1 MAFKTITYDE
11 IRGLVRLEDVIEP
24 VRESFKSYSMG
35 WANIPPV
42 QHLEMPNRQRGALHI
57 KTGHVEPLDF
67 CLVKVASTFPENT
80 RRVPPMPSINGVIMI
95 FSALDGQPLAVIED
109 RAWITQARTAG
120 AGAVAAEL
128 LARPG
133 AATLGIVG
141 SGTQARLQT
150 RAILHVLPGL
160 NNLLI
165 WGRTRENAERFAEE
179 MRDSHPGLTVG
190 VEETPEGVARNAD
203 VLVTTTYS
211 GEPVVRG
218 EWLPE
223 GSLAIGMG
231 ADSIHKREL
240 DAEALLKAD
249 KVYVDS
255 RSQNEILGEVG
266 HGIRE
271 GLFDSRRI
279 DAEIGDLLLAAE
291 SGDGSPVGRTEDRER
306 IVCKLTGVAV
316 QEIFVCDYLLR
327 TLGLLSR
334 ETATEGVL
342 NTTGAPS

>member
-1 MAFKTITYDE
+1 VAFKTITYDE

-35 WANIPPV
+35 RANIPPV
-42 QHLEMPNRQRGALHI
+42 QHLEMPDRQHGALHI

-95 FSALDGQPLAVIED
+95 FSALDGQPMAVIED

-128 LARPG
+128 LARSG
-133 AATLGIVG
+133 ASTLGIVG
-141 SGTQARLQT
+141 SGTQARLQA

-160 NNLLI
+160 RTLLL
-165 WGRTRENAERFAEE
+165 WGRNRENAQRFAEE
-179 MRDSHPGLTVG
+179 MRASHPGLTVE
-190 VEETPEGVARNAD
+190 VKETPEGVARGAD
-203 VLVTTTYS
+203 ILVTTTYS
-211 GEPVVRG
+211 GQPLVRG
-218 EWLPE
+218 EWLAE

-240 DAEALLKAD
+240 DADALLNAD

-255 RSQNEILGEVG
+255 RSQNQILAEVG

-271 GLFDSRRI
+271 GLFGPERMDG
-279 DAEIGDLLLAAE
+279 EIGEVLN
-291 SGDGSPVGRTEDRER
+291 GSVPGRTSDRER

-327 TLGLLSR
+327 ILGLLEPEMAESFR
-334 ETATEGVL
+334 IAR
-342 NTTGAPS
+342 

>member
-35 WANIPPV
+35 RANIPPV
-42 QHLEMPNRQRGALHI
+42 QHLEMPQRQRGALHI

-95 FSALDGQPLAVIED
+95 FSALDGQPMAVIED

-133 AATLGIVG
+133 ASTLGIVG
-141 SGTQARLQT
+141 SGTQARLQA

-160 NNLLI
+160 QTLLV
-165 WGRTRENAERFAEE
+165 WGRNGESARRFAEE
-179 MRDSHPGLTVG
+179 MRASHPGLTVR
-190 VEETPEGVARNAD
+190 VEETPEGVARGAD

-211 GEPVVRG
+211 GEPLVRG
-218 EWLPE
+218 EWLSA

-240 DAEALLKAD
+240 DADALLNAD
-249 KVYVDS
+249 RVYVDS
-255 RSQNEILGEVG
+255 RSQNQILAEVG

-271 GLFDSRRI
+271 GLFGPERM
-279 DAEIGDLLLAAE
+279 
-291 SGDGSPVGRTEDRER
+291 DGEVGEVLNGSVAGRTSDRQR

-327 TLGLLSR
+327 VLGLLSE
-334 ETATEGVL
+334 ETTAEGVL
-342 NTTGAPS
+342 APV

>member
-1 MAFKTITYDE
+1 VAFKTITYDE

-35 WANIPPV
+35 RANIPPV
-42 QHLEMPNRQRGALHI
+42 QHLEMPDRQRGALHI

-95 FSALDGQPLAVIED
+95 FSALDGQPMAVIED

-133 AATLGIVG
+133 ASILGIVG
-141 SGTQARLQT
+141 SGTQARLQA

-160 NNLLI
+160 ETLLL
-165 WGRTRENAERFAEE
+165 WGRTRENAQRFAGE
-179 MRDSHPGLTVG
+179 MRASHPGLTVE
-190 VEETPEGVARNAD
+190 VKETPEGVARGAD

-211 GEPVVRG
+211 GEPLVRG
-218 EWLPE
+218 EWLAA

-240 DAEALLKAD
+240 DADALLNAD
-249 KVYVDS
+249 RVYVDS
-255 RSQNEILGEVG
+255 RSQNQILAEVG

-271 GLFDSRRI
+271 GSFGPERMDG
-279 DAEIGDLLLAAE
+279 EIGEVLNGSAA
-291 SGDGSPVGRTEDRER
+291 GRTKDRER

-327 TLGLLSR
+327 ILGILQPEMAASLQD
-334 ETATEGVL
+334 AG
-342 NTTGAPS
+342 

>member
-1 MAFKTITYDE
+1 LAFKTITYDE

-35 WANIPPV
+35 RANIPPV
-42 QHLEMPNRQRGALHI
+42 QHLEMPDRGRGALHI
-57 KTGHVEPLDF
+57 KTGHVEPQDF

-80 RRVPPMPSINGVIMI
+80 RREPPMPSINGVIML

-120 AGAVAAEL
+120 AGAVAAQL
-128 LARPG
+128 LARSG
-133 AATLGIVG
+133 ASTLGIVG
-141 SGTQARLQT
+141 SGTQARLQA

-160 NNLLI
+160 VNLLI
-165 WGRTRENAERFAEE
+165 WGRTPESAQRFAAE
-179 MRDSHPGLTVG
+179 MRASHPGLTVE
-190 VEETPEGVARNAD
+190 VKETPEGVARSAD
-203 VLVTTTYS
+203 VLVTTTYAS
-211 GEPVVRG
+211 EPIVRG

-223 GSLAIGMG
+223 GSLVIGMG

-240 DAEALLKAD
+240 DADAVLNAD

-266 HGIRE
+266 HGIRN
-271 GLFDSRRI
+271 GLFDAGRI
-279 DAEIGDLLLAAE
+279 DGEVGDLLNGSAA
-291 SGDGSPVGRTEDRER
+291 GRTSDRER

-316 QEIFVCDYLLR
+316 QEIFVCGYLMR
-327 TLGLLSR
+327 TLGLS
-334 ETATEGVL
+334 
-342 NTTGAPS
+342 

>member
-35 WANIPPV
+35 RANIPPV
-42 QHLEMPNRQRGALHI
+42 QHLEMPDRQRGALHI

-95 FSALDGQPLAVIED
+95 FSALDGQPMAVIED

-133 AATLGIVG
+133 ASTLGIVG
-141 SGTQARLQT
+141 SGTQARLQAQ
-150 RAILHVLPGL
+150 AILHVLPGL
-160 NNLLI
+160 ETLLL
-165 WGRTRENAERFAEE
+165 WGRSRENAQRLAGE
-179 MRDSHPGLTVG
+179 MRASHPALTVE
-190 VEETPEGVARNAD
+190 VKETPEGVARGAD

-211 GEPVVRG
+211 GEPLIRG
-218 EWLPE
+218 EWLSA

-240 DAEALLKAD
+240 DADALLNAD
-249 KVYVDS
+249 RVYVDS
-255 RSQNEILGEVG
+255 RSQNQILAEVG

-271 GLFDSRRI
+271 GLFGPERMDG
-279 DAEIGDLLLAAE
+279 EIGEVLN
-291 SGDGSPVGRTEDRER
+291 GSVPGRTSDGER

-327 TLGLLSR
+327 ILGILQPEMAASLQD
-334 ETATEGVL
+334 AG
-342 NTTGAPS
+342 